1 MRTPRAYE
9 DGALHARS
17 LEKRTAAKKAK
28 TSRWPHLNDPV
39 E

>member
-17 LEKRTAAKKAK
+17 LEKRDGGEEGEDQPLA
-28 TSRWPHLNDPV
+28 S